1 MNARKRNLAVIGII
15 IVLIAS
21 FIAFAIY
28 QKLQAPSRGTVTTS
42 AIPEDLTLTLDGKK
56 IDATGKLTVTAGKH
70 TLLAKRSGFVDIKNE
85 FEIKAKETKHYDFYL
100 QPANQEGY
108 DWLAAHPDK
117 ALLNEKLGGET
128 FHKEAQKAYDANP
141 LIAQLPYI
149 GPGIKWRIDYGGPDS
164 TSKFPDAPV
173 IIIQGEGETAK
184 SHALAWII
192 NQGYDPNTMN
202 ITYTNKVVQ

>member
-1 MNARKRNLAVIGII
+1 MDAKKRNLVVIGII
-15 IVLIAS
+15 IVLLGS
-21 FIAFAIY
+21 FIGFAVY
-28 QKLQAPSRGTVTTS
+28 QKLQQPSRGTITTR

-56 IDATGKLTVTAGKH
+56 IDAAGKLTVSTGKH
-70 TLLAKRSGFVDIKNE
+70 TLLAKRSGFADVKTE
-85 FEIKAKETKHYDFYL
+85 FEIKAKELKHYDFYL
-100 QPANQEGY
+100 QPSTQEGY

-128 FHKEAQKAYDANP
+128 FKKSSEEAYNANP

-149 GPGIKWRIDYGGPDS
+149 GAGIEWRIDYGAPDPA
-164 TSKFPDAPV
+164 SKFPTSPV
-173 IIIQGEGETAK
+173 IIIQGEGEAAK